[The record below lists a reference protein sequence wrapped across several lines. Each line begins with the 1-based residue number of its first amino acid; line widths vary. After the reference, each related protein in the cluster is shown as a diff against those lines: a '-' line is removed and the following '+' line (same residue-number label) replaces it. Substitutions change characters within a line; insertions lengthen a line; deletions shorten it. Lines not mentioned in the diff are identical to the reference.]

1 MKFKSIMLLII
12 ALISVKTI
20 AQNKVE
26 IYKGGELIYSE
37 YISEIDSI
45 KLKRSINGHAYV
57 DLGLS
62 VKWATCNVGAT
73 SPEEVGEYF
82 AWGETVSKSWY
93 DWSTY
98 KLCGGSRETMN
109 KYCSKSSFGTIDDKT
124 QLDLEDDAARIN
136 WGGSWRMPTKEEQD
150 ELRNTNNC
158 EWFFQRINGVS
169 GYTVKSKK
177 NGNTIFL
184 PIAGYY
190 NENKNLMTANG
201 YYWSSTLYTDYCNNA
216 RLLQLTSDN
225 ISSSLAPR
233 YYGYPIRPVSE

>member
-1 MKFKSIMLLII
+1 MKLKTIILLVI
-12 ALISVKTI
+12 ALISFNAI

-62 VKWATCNVGAT
+62 VKWATCNVGAS
-73 SPEEVGEYF
+73 SPEESGDYF
-82 AWGETVSKSWY
+82 AWGETTSKSWY

-98 KLCGGSRETMN
+98 KLCNGSRITIN
-109 KYCSKSSFGTIDDKT
+109 KYCSKSSFGTTDNKT

-150 ELRNTNNC
+150 ELRDTNNC
-158 EWFFQRINGVS
+158 EWLLQTINGVS

-177 NGNTIFL
+177 NGNSIFL
-184 PIAGYY
+184 PINGYY
-190 NENKNLMTANG
+190 NENKNLMTGVG
-201 YYWSSTLYTDYCNNA
+201 YYWSRTLYIDYCNNA
-216 RLLQLTSDN
+216 RFWGKVHEN
-225 ISSSLAPR
+225 IL
-233 YYGYPIRPVSE
+233 Y

>member
-1 MKFKSIMLLII
+1 MKLKTIILLVI
-12 ALISVKTI
+12 ALISFNAI

-62 VKWATCNVGAT
+62 VKWATCNVGAS
-73 SPEEVGEYF
+73 SPEESGDYF
-82 AWGETVSKSWY
+82 AWGETTSKSWY

-98 KLCGGSRETMN
+98 KLCNGSRITIN
-109 KYCSKSSFGTIDDKT
+109 KYCSKSSFGTTDNKT

-150 ELRNTNNC
+150 ELRDTNNC
-158 EWFFQRINGVS
+158 EWLLQTINGVS

-177 NGNTIFL
+177 NGNSIFL
-184 PIAGYY
+184 PINGYY
-190 NENKNLMTANG
+190 NENKNLMTGVG
-201 YYWSSTLYTDYCNNA
+201 YYWSRTLYIDYCNNA
-216 RLLQLTSDN
+216 RFLSLASED
-225 ISSSLAPR
+225 ISSSMMPR
-233 YYGYPIRPVSE
+233 YYGMLIRPVSE